1 MKNKIIFLLLTFS
14 FMSIFIAL
22 NNRTIDYG
30 NESGLPFDVEDK
42 DNNRALLFTMTD
54 EPGRTRNIQLMKN
67 VFEDGK
73 LGFQCESYHNKTAPE
88 IYEKIKQV
96 VSTMDSQG
104 TLLLYLNSHGGGN
117 GSNFGMTTS
126 KGWFK
131 FSKVLEAVA
140 SVKKIKRLVVLVDTC
155 HAEGAINEGFQG
167 GGKLIKN
174 IRTSMFELP
183 DYYGGYRT
191 PYFMS
196 FFREANNNFYYGE
209 NSGAYEEL
217 LIVTSSS
224 AADLSMRGTFAINL
238 KKAFDKVK
246 TQENATVL
254 DLLRTFALLHSPG
267 GQQPYYKCIPSSIL
281 NETLFKGFPAR
292 SIPIVDRSGSNNE
305 FKKDYIIVP

>member
-1 MKNKIIFLLLTFS
+1 MKNKIILLLLVLSLVSTFTLIKNKA
-14 FMSIFIAL
+14 F
-22 NNRTIDYG
+22 DYG
-30 NESGLPFDVEDK
+30 NESGLPFDVDDK
-42 DNNRALLFTMTD
+42 ENNRALLFTMTD
-54 EPGRTRNIQLMKN
+54 EPGRTRNIQLMKS

-88 IYEKIKQV
+88 IYANIKQT
-96 VSTMDSQG
+96 VSSMDPQG

-117 GSNFGMTTS
+117 GSSFGMTTS

-131 FSKVLEAVA
+131 FSKVLESIA
-140 SVKKIKRLVVLVDTC
+140 SVKKLKRIVVLVDTC

-167 GGKLIKN
+167 GGRLIKN
-174 IRTSMFELP
+174 VNTAMFELP
-183 DYYGGYRT
+183 DSYGGHRT

-196 FFREANNNFYYGE
+196 FFREANNSFYYGE

-224 AADLSMRGTFAINL
+224 AADLSMRGTFALNL

-246 TQENATVL
+246 IQENPTVL

-267 GQQPYYKCIPSSIL
+267 GQQPYYKCIPTSIL
-281 NETLFKGFPAR
+281 NEQLFKGFPAR
-292 SIPIVDRSGSNNE
+292 SIPIVDKSMSNSK
-305 FKKDYIIVP
+305 FKKDYILVP